1 MKRVFV
7 DSGAFF
13 ALQVAQDASHPA
25 AADVFERARNEHW
38 ELTTT
43 NAVVIETY
51 ALLLSRTRTGRAAA
65 ISFLDAVERSPVHV
79 ERIRAIDERLAV
91 TLLRSHADKT
101 YSFCDALSFV
111 VMERLGIGEAVAYD
125 RHFREYGRFLI
136 L

>member
-1 MKRVFV
+1 MKQVFV

-13 ALQVAQDASHPA
+13 ALQVAQDASHA
-25 AADVFERARNEHW
+25 AAAEVFTRARNERW
-38 ELTTT
+38 GLSTT

-65 ISFLDAVERSPVHV
+65 ISFLDAVDESPLHV
-79 ERIRAIDERLAV
+79 ERIRPIDERLAV

-101 YSFCDALSFV
+101 YSLCDALSFV
-111 VMERLGIGEAVAYD
+111 VMERLGISEAVAYD